1 MNIPNLFNQSQN
13 CHLPKVE
20 PIEND
25 EDYKELNSEITKV
38 LQQMEVKD
46 NSQQDKADTINIIT
60 DSNDNEEKA
69 NNISDYNL
77 FNNKIK
83 DYFIKRIF

>member
-46 NSQQDKADTINIIT
+46 NSQQDKADNINIIT

-77 FNNKIK
+77 FNNN
-83 DYFIKRIF
+83 